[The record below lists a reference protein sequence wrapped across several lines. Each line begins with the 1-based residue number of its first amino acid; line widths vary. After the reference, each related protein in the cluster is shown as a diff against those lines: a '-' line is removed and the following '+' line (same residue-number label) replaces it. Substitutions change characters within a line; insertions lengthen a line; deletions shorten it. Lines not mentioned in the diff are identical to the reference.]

1 MQKIQEIINQV
12 RKSVIGKDDVIEKTL
27 MAMLAGGHILLED
40 VPGVGKTSMAIAFS
54 QAMDLSYKRMQF
66 TPDVMPSDVTGYTMY
81 DRNSGKNV
89 YIPGAAMC
97 NLFLADEI
105 NRTSSKTQSALLE
118 VMEEG
123 SITVDGVTRQ
133 VPQPYLVIA
142 TQNPIGSAGTQ
153 PLPESQ
159 MDRFMVRLSMGY
171 PDKQSEMEM
180 LRRRQPGS
188 HSGRIQTVV
197 TPQELREM
205 QQEVESIFVSEPLYK
220 YITDL
225 ASWTRMQ
232 PAIRLGL
239 SPRGTLA
246 LFQMAKACAFFHGR
260 DFLTPQDVQEV
271 FPHVCIHRIWL
282 DARAKVNGTGR
293 QQIIRQAL
301 FQVAAPV
308 LV

>member
-66 TPDVMPSDVTGYTMY
+66 TSDVTGYTMY

-123 SITVDGVTRQ
+123 SITVDGITRQ
-133 VPQPYLVIA
+133 VPRPYLVIA
-142 TQNPIGSAGTQ
+142 TQNPIGSAAAAGVSDGQ
-153 PLPESQ
+153 
-159 MDRFMVRLSMGY
+159 VY
-171 PDKQSEMEM
+171 
-180 LRRRQPGS
+180 GS
-188 HSGRIQTVV
+188 
-197 TPQELREM
+197 
-205 QQEVESIFVSEPLYK
+205 PLY
-220 YITDL
+220 
-225 ASWTRMQ
+225 
-232 PAIRLGL
+232 GL
-239 SPRGTLA
+239 S
-246 LFQMAKACAFFHGR
+246 
-260 DFLTPQDVQEV
+260 
-271 FPHVCIHRIWL
+271 
-282 DARAKVNGTGR
+282 
-293 QQIIRQAL
+293 RQAE
-301 FQVAAPV
+301 
-308 LV
+308 